1 MDGTPPTYDELID
14 LTRRQSRQIE
24 ELRAEVERLKA
35 ELEQSRRAG
44 KRQAAPFS
52 KGPPKAQ
59 PKRPGRKTEHAPSH
73 RPAPPPEQV
82 DRTVAVSLP
91 PECPECHAPLDEAP
105 VTVHDQYQIDLPE
118 PRPVVTRFRVP
129 VARCP
134 ACRRRVQ
141 GRHPEQTSDALGS
154 AAVQYGPRLLGLAA
168 DLKHRL
174 GVSYRKCSSVLL
186 TLTGVVVASATLARS
201 GHRLRR
207 LAQPSYDRLVEAARK
222 SASQHVDET
231 GWKIGGRSAWLWV
244 FADEHATL
252 YRIRP
257 SRAHVDET
265 GWKIGGR
272 SAWLWVFADEHATL
286 YRIRPSRAHEVVVEV
301 LGEEFGGVLVSD
313 GFLAYDP
320 LPFAKQKCLAHLL
333 KSCREIEAS
342 KTRGAVRFS
351 RRVAALL
358 RKALALKRRRADL
371 SPHGYAVAR
380 GRLHS
385 ELDRLLAGSL
395 SDPDNARLAK
405 RLRKHRAHLLNF
417 LDHEGLDATNNLA
430 EREIRPAVIAR
441 KLSAGNRTEA
451 GAETH
456 AVLASILRT
465 CRRQGRDILA
475 SLTAL
480 LRHGPGYAMEFDHT
494 PPAAPTR

>member
-1 MDGTPPTYDELID
+1 MDAKPPTFEELVE
-14 LTRRQSRQIE
+14 LTRLQARQIE

-52 KGPPKAQ
+52 KGTPKAD
-59 PKRPGRKTEHAPSH
+59 PKRPGRKAGHPPSH
-73 RPAPPPEQV
+73 RLPPPPDQV
-82 DRTVAVSLP
+82 DRTIEVPML
-91 PECPECHAPLDEAP
+91 PECPRCHAALGEAE
-105 VTVHDQYQIDLPE
+105 VVLHDQYQIDLPE

-186 TLTGVVVASATLARS
+186 TLTGVVVASAALVRS

-207 LAQPSYDRLVEAARK
+207 LAHPSYDRLVEAARQ
-222 SASQHVDET
+222 SAVQHVDET

-244 FADEHATL
+244 FADENITL
-252 YRIRP
+252 YRIRK
-257 SRAHVDET
+257 SRAHD
-265 GWKIGGR
+265 
-272 SAWLWVFADEHATL
+272 
-286 YRIRPSRAHEVVVEV
+286 VVVEV
-301 LGEEFGGVLVSD
+301 LGEDFGGVLVSD
-313 GFLAYDP
+313 CFLAYDP

-333 KSCREIEAS
+333 KSCREIESS

-358 RKALALKRRRADL
+358 RRAMALKRRRGTIGD
-371 SPHGYAVAR
+371 HGYAVLR
-380 GRLHS
+380 GKIHA
-385 ELDRLLAGSL
+385 ELDRLLAGTCT
-395 SDPDNARLAK
+395 DPDNARLAK
-405 RLRKHRAHLLNF
+405 RLRKQREHLLRF
-417 LDHEGLDATNNLA
+417 LDHDGLDATNNLA

-456 AVLASILRT
+456 AVLASVLQT
-465 CRRQGRDILA
+465 CRRQGRDILQI
-475 SLTAL
+475 LGEL
-480 LRHGPGYAMEFDHT
+480 LRGGSGHMIDFKGR
-494 PPAAPTR
+494 PAAMTSPSPSHG

>member
-1 MDGTPPTYDELID
+1 MDGKSPTYDELID
-14 LTRRQSRQIE
+14 LTRRQARQIE
-24 ELRAEVERLKA
+24 ELRVEVERLKA

-52 KGPPKAQ
+52 KGEPKAH
-59 PKRPGRKTEHAPSH
+59 PKRPGRKPGHPPSH
-73 RPAPPPEQV
+73 RSAPPSEQV
-82 DRTVAVSLP
+82 DRTVEVPLP
-91 PECPECHAPLDEAP
+91 PECPECHTPLDDAP
-105 VTVHDQYQIDLPE
+105 VTTHDQYQIDLPE
-118 PRPVVTRFRVP
+118 PKPVITRFRIP

-186 TLTGVVVASATLARS
+186 TLTGVVVASAALVRS
-201 GHRLRR
+201 GHRLRK
-207 LAQPSYDRLVEAARK
+207 LAQPSYDRLVEAAKK
-222 SASQHVDET
+222 SAVQHVDET

-257 SRAHVDET
+257 SRAHD
-265 GWKIGGR
+265 
-272 SAWLWVFADEHATL
+272 
-286 YRIRPSRAHEVVVEV
+286 VVVEV

-313 GFLAYDP
+313 CFLAYDP

-333 KSCREIEAS
+333 KTCGEIERS
-342 KTRGAVRFS
+342 KTRAAVRFS

-358 RKALALKRRRADL
+358 RRAMALKRRRGTIGD
-371 SPHGYAVAR
+371 HGYAVLR
-380 GRLHS
+380 GKIHA
-385 ELDRLLAGSL
+385 ELDRLLAGTYT
-395 SDPDNARLAK
+395 DPDNARLAK
-405 RLRKHRAHLLNF
+405 RLRKQRDHLLRF
-417 LDHEGLDATNNLA
+417 LDHDGVDATNNLA

-451 GAETH
+451 GSETH
-456 AVLASILRT
+456 SVLASVLRT
-465 CRRQGRDILA
+465 CRRQGRDILGV
-475 SLTAL
+475 LGEL
-480 LRHGPGYAMEFDHT
+480 LRHGPGHIILLYPERSPT
-494 PPAAPTR
+494 PIPAPPG

>member
-1 MDGTPPTYDELID
+1 MDGKPPTYEELVE
-14 LTRRQSRQIE
+14 LTRLQARQIE
-24 ELRAEVERLKA
+24 QLRAEVGRLKA
-35 ELEQSRRAG
+35 ELEQSKRAG

-52 KGPPKAQ
+52 KGEPKAD
-59 PKRPGRKTEHAPSH
+59 PKRPGRKPGHPPSH

-82 DRTVAVSLP
+82 DRTIEVPLP
-91 PECPECHAPLDEAP
+91 PDCPKCQTPLGEAD
-105 VTVHDQYQIDLPE
+105 VVFHDQYQIDLPE
-118 PRPVVTRFRVP
+118 PKPVVTRFRVP

-134 ACRRRVQ
+134 ACDRRVQ

-186 TLTGVVVASATLARS
+186 TLTGLVVCSAALVRS
-201 GHRLRR
+201 GHRLRK
-207 LAQPSYDRLVEAARK
+207 LAQPSYDLLIEAASQ
-222 SASQHVDET
+222 SAVQHVDET

-252 YRIRP
+252 YRIRR
-257 SRAHVDET
+257 SRAH
-265 GWKIGGR
+265 G
-272 SAWLWVFADEHATL
+272 
-286 YRIRPSRAHEVVVEV
+286 VVVEV
-301 LGEEFGGVLVSD
+301 LGEEFAGVLVSD
-313 GFLAYDP
+313 CFLAYDP

-333 KSCREIEAS
+333 KTCSEIEAA

-358 RKALALKRRRADL
+358 RKAMALKRRRGTISD
-371 SPHGYAVAR
+371 HGYAVLR
-380 GRLHS
+380 GKVHA
-385 ELDRLLAGSL
+385 ELDRLLAGTYT
-395 SDPDNARLAK
+395 DPDNARLAR
-405 RLRKHRAHLLNF
+405 RLRKQREHLLRF
-417 LDHEGLDATNNLA
+417 LDQDGVDATNNLA

-456 AVLASILRT
+456 AVLASILQT
-465 CRRQGRDILA
+465 CRRQGQDILQ
-475 SLTAL
+475 SLVEL
-480 LRHGPGYAMEFDHT
+480 LRHGPGHVMEFDH
-494 PPAAPTR
+494 AASASVGR